1 MSGPSDARSTRA
13 ANAAGDAASEKAA
26 SEKAA
31 RENAAREN
39 DVPRQNAAGDE
50 PTELER
56 IAHWIDE
63 RTGVA
68 RIARTVLRKV
78 FPDDWTF
85 LLGEVALFCFVILL
99 LTGTFLTFF
108 YTPDSRPTTY
118 DGPYVPLK
126 GSDVSAAFASVMRL
140 SFEVR
145 AGLLM
150 RQIHHW
156 TALVFLGSIAVHL
169 ARVFFTGAFRKPREI
184 NWMIGVGLLL
194 FALAEGIT
202 GYSLPDDLLSGTG
215 LQIIYGVA
223 VGIPFIGPWVASLIF
238 GGEFPTLDLISRLFV
253 FHVML
258 LPWLLIGGIGTHI
271 LLVFVQKHTQYK
283 RGPRRN
289 DNVVGLP
296 FWPGQVFRSV
306 GLFFL
311 VASAIA
317 LLAGI
322 IQINPVWTYGPYL
335 PYTASSPA
343 QPDWYV
349 GWLEGL
355 LRIGPAFEPTILGVT
370 IPAPFV
376 PGVVVPGILIGILLL
391 WPFLEARLTHDH
403 REHNLLDWPW
413 ETPVRTATGAAG
425 IMIFLVTML
434 SGGNDVIDLALGI
447 PVETLT
453 PAFRVL
459 FFAAPVVTWILVY
472 LLCDARRRRV
482 RGADRR
488 PAGIAI
494 RRTASGGFDEADEP

>member
-1 MSGPSDARSTRA
+1 MA
-13 ANAAGDAASEKAA
+13 
-26 SEKAA
+26 
-31 RENAAREN
+31 
-39 DVPRQNAAGDE
+39 VPKTTAPGRDDE
-50 PTELER
+50 RTELER
-56 IAHWIDE
+56 VAHWIDE
-63 RTGVA
+63 RTGLA
-68 RIARTVLRKV
+68 QLGRTVLRKL

-118 DGPYVPLK
+118 AGPYPPLD
-126 GSDVSAAFASVMRL
+126 GTEMSAAFASVMRL
-140 SFEVR
+140 SFEVK

-169 ARVFFTGAFRKPREI
+169 ARIFFTGAFRKPREI

-223 VGIPFIGPWVASLIF
+223 VGIPLIGPWVASLIF
-238 GGEFPTLDLISRLFV
+238 GGEFPTLDVISRLFV

-258 LPWLLIGGIGTHI
+258 LPWLLIGGIGVHV

-283 RGPRRN
+283 RPGRTN
-289 DNVVGLP
+289 ENVVGLP
-296 FWPGQVFRSV
+296 FWPSQVFRSV

-311 VASAIA
+311 VAAVIA
-317 LLAGI
+317 GLAGLV
-322 IQINPVWTYGPYL
+322 QINPVWAYGPYL

-376 PGVVVPGILIGILLL
+376 PGIVVPGILLTVLFL
-391 WPFLEARLTHDH
+391 WPFIEARMSGDH
-403 REHNLLDWPW
+403 RHHHLLDWPW
-413 ETPVRTATGAAG
+413 EAPVRTATGAAG
-425 IMIFLVTML
+425 IVIFIVTML
-434 SGGNDVIDLALGI
+434 SGGNDVIAILLGI
-447 PVETLT
+447 DVGTLT
-453 PAFRVL
+453 AWFRIL
-459 FFAAPVVTWILVY
+459 FFAAPVVTWVLVY
-472 LLCDARRRRV
+472 LLAENRRQ
-482 RGADRR
+482 RGRAVVH
-488 PAGIAI
+488 PAGVAV
-494 RRTASGGFDEADEP
+494 RRTASGGFEEVDER

>member
-1 MSGPSDARSTRA
+1 MTARGRTK
-13 ANAAGDAASEKAA
+13 AGGTT
-26 SEKAA
+26 
-31 RENAAREN
+31 
-39 DVPRQNAAGDE
+39 AGGVEE

-56 IAHWIDE
+56 VAHWIDE

-68 RIARTVLRKV
+68 QLSRTVLHKA

-118 DGPYVPLK
+118 NGPYPALQ
-126 GSDVSAAFASVMRL
+126 GTEMSAAFASVMRL
-140 SFEVR
+140 SFEVK

-215 LQIIYGVA
+215 LQIIYGA
-223 VGIPFIGPWVASLIF
+223 AIGIPFIGPWVASLIF

-258 LPWLLIGGIGTHI
+258 LPWLLIGGIGTHV

-283 RGPRRN
+283 RPGRTN

-296 FWPGQVFRSV
+296 FWPSQVFRSV

-311 VASAIA
+311 VAAVIA
-317 LLAGI
+317 GFAGLV
-322 IQINPVWTYGPYL
+322 QINPVWAYGPYL

-355 LRIGPAFEPTILGVT
+355 LRIGPAIEPTVLGVT

-376 PGVVVPGILIGILLL
+376 PGVVVPGVLVTILLL
-391 WPFLEARLTHDH
+391 WPFIEARITGDH

-413 ETPVRTATGAAG
+413 ETPIRTATGAAG
-425 IMIFLVTML
+425 IVIFLVAML
-434 SGGNDVIDLALGI
+434 SGGNDVIALLLSI
-447 PVETLT
+447 NVEALT
-453 PAFRVL
+453 GAFRVL
-459 FFAAPVVTWILVY
+459 FFVGPVVTWVLVY
-472 LLCDARRRRV
+472 LLAQNRRRRAHAVV
-482 RGADRR
+482 RR
-488 PAGIAI
+488 AGVAV
-494 RRTASGGFDEADEP
+494 RRTPSGGFEEVEER

>member
-1 MSGPSDARSTRA
+1 VTVRPPTPLD
-13 ANAAGDAASEKAA
+13 AGDRPDDS
-26 SEKAA
+26 
-31 RENAAREN
+31 
-39 DVPRQNAAGDE
+39 

-56 IAHWIDE
+56 VAHWFDE
-63 RTGVA
+63 RTGFA
-68 RIARTVLRKV
+68 QLGRTVLRKV

-118 DGPYVPLK
+118 VGPYAPLD
-126 GSDVSAAFASVMRL
+126 GTEMSAAFASVMRL
-140 SFEVR
+140 SFEVK

-169 ARVFFTGAFRKPREI
+169 ARIFFTGAFRKPREI
-184 NWMIGVGLLL
+184 NWLIGVGLLL

-223 VGIPFIGPWVASLIF
+223 VGIPFLGPWVASLIF
-238 GGEFPTLDLISRLFV
+238 AGEFPTLDLISRLFV

-258 LPWLLIGGIGTHI
+258 LPWLLIGGIGTHV

-283 RGPRRN
+283 RPRRTN

-311 VASAIA
+311 VAAVIA
-317 LLAGI
+317 GFAGLV
-322 IQINPVWTYGPYL
+322 QINPVWAYGPYL

-355 LRIGPAFEPTILGVT
+355 LRIGPSFEPTILGIT

-376 PGVVVPGILIGILLL
+376 PGVVVPGILVTILLL
-391 WPFLEARLTHDH
+391 WPFIEARITGDH
-403 REHNLLDWPW
+403 AVHNLLDWPW
-413 ETPVRTATGAAG
+413 ETPIRTATGAAG
-425 IMIFLVTML
+425 IMIFLVAML
-434 SGGNDVIDLALGI
+434 SGGNDVLGLLLNVSVEAL
-447 PVETLT
+447 TAT
-453 PAFRVL
+453 FRVL
-459 FFAAPVVTWILVY
+459 FFVAPVVTWLVVY
-472 LLCDARRRRV
+472 TLAQNRRRRGHRV
-482 RGADRR
+482 AHR
-488 PAGIAI
+488 AGVAV
-494 RRTASGGFDEADEP
+494 RRTASGGFEEVEE

>member
-1 MSGPSDARSTRA
+1 MTDRTPSQDFAPSRDRAIAAAASTA
-13 ANAAGDAASEKAA
+13 PANAVAAE
-26 SEKAA
+26 
-31 RENAAREN
+31 
-39 DVPRQNAAGDE
+39 E

-56 IAHWIDE
+56 IAHWVDE

-68 RIARTVLRKV
+68 KLSRTVLRKV

-108 YTPDSRPTTY
+108 YTPDSRQTTY
-118 DGPYVPLK
+118 TGPYGPLQ
-126 GSDVSAAFASVMRL
+126 GTNMSAAFASVLRL
-140 SFEVR
+140 SFEVK

-223 VGIPFIGPWVASLIF
+223 VGIPFIGPWVASLLF
-238 GGEFPTLDLISRLFV
+238 GGEFPTLDVISRLFV

-258 LPWLLIGGIGTHI
+258 LPWLLIGGIGTHL

-283 RGPRRN
+283 LPRRTN
-289 DNVVGLP
+289 ANVVGLH
-296 FWPGQVFRSV
+296 FWPGQVFRSI

-311 VASAIA
+311 VAATIA
-317 LLAGI
+317 VIAGL
-322 IQINPVWTYGPYL
+322 IQINPIWVYGPYL

-355 LRIGPAFEPTILGVT
+355 LRIGPAIEPTILGIT

-376 PGVVVPGILIGILLL
+376 PGVIVPGVLIGILFL
-391 WPFLEARLTHDH
+391 WPFIEAAITGDH

-434 SGGNDVIDLALGI
+434 SGGNDVIGFLLGI
-447 PVETLT
+447 PVTTLT

-459 FFAAPVVTWILVY
+459 FFVAPVLTWILVY
-472 LLCDARRRRV
+472 ALATSRKRR
-482 RGADRR
+482 GR
-488 PAGIAI
+488 PAGRPGGVAV
-494 RRTASGGFDEADEP
+494 RRTASGGFEEVEEA